1 MSAGLPLPRLRNALF
16 GDALSSVATC
26 VLLLLLAASLGVSL
40 LPVGDPNQIGYGP
53 RLSPPQWRIPFGT
66 DQLGRPILARVLG
79 GIRITFLLSTV
90 SVVIAGILG
99 AFAGMTA
106 TYFHRWTD
114 EFAGRVAD
122 IMFSFPPILLGMLVV
137 AVAGPGVISAMMVIA
152 LITFP
157 TMLRVVRAA
166 TISIVEREFILVAE
180 VSGLPFFDRVLTH
193 ILRNVAGTIV
203 VQAVYSIS
211 LGMLVESG
219 LSFLGLGVQP
229 PVASLG
235 SMLRDGATYLEIA
248 PWMSLAPGFALALS
262 IMSINIIG
270 DAMRSYV
277 DPAHRF

>member
-1 MSAGLPLPRLRNALF
+1 MNVLSSLSRLRSALF
-16 GDALSSVATC
+16 GNTLSGVATL
-26 VLLLLLAASLGVSL
+26 VLLFLLAASLGASL

-53 RLSPPQWRIPFGT
+53 RLSPPQWLIPFGT
-66 DQLGRPILARVLG
+66 DQLGRPILARVLE
-79 GIRITFLLSTV
+79 GIQITFLLSTV
-90 SVVIAGILG
+90 SVIIAGALG
-99 AFAGMTA
+99 AVAGMIA
-106 TYFHRWTD
+106 TYFHHWTD
-114 EFAGRVAD
+114 EFAGRIAD

-137 AVAGPGVISAMMVIA
+137 AVAGPGVTSAMMVIA

-166 TISIVEREFILVAE
+166 TMNVVGRDFILVAE
-180 VSGLPFFDRVLTH
+180 VGGLPFLDRVFTH

-211 LGMLVESG
+211 LGMLIESS

-248 PWMSLAPGFALALS
+248 PWMTLAPGAALALS